1 MNWREARG
9 NWLLLPPNPKAL
21 IHFLGGAFVAGAPH
35 LTYRWLLEQLA
46 QEGYAVVATPF
57 INTMDHTAI
66 ARQVLL
72 TFDRAQDYLG
82 DYLARYQ
89 LPIYGL
95 GHSMGC
101 KVHLLIGSLFEE
113 ARAGNIFLSF
123 NNFPARRS
131 IPLLEEFTQ
140 ASSQMSSQVSSLFD
154 MAKRSFPALEQFV
167 SPQVNPANTTIEF
180 VPSPEET
187 MALAADHYGA
197 RRTLLVRFNDDDID
211 QSQMLY
217 ETLQRRS
224 EPNSGPGQERVTL
237 RSLPGTH
244 LTPLGQDIPWQSGQ
258 AFSPIDAMGQLMK
271 QELYRDLNRLK
282 RETLTWLAL
291 GNAD

>member
-1 MNWREARG
+1 MTLMDWRDVRG
-9 NWLLLPPNPKAL
+9 NWLLLPDNPRAM

-46 QEGYAVVATPF
+46 REGYAIVATSF
-57 INTMDHTAI
+57 INTMDHSAI

-72 TFDRAQDYLG
+72 TFDRAQDYLDTRLG
-82 DYLARYQ
+82 LRH
-89 LPIYGL
+89 LPIYGM

-113 ARAGNIFLSF
+113 ERAGNIFMAF

-131 IPLLEEFTQ
+131 IPLVEEFTQ
-140 ASSQMSSQVSSLFD
+140 ASSQFSSMLD
-154 MAKRSFPALEQFV
+154 MARRSFPVLDQFTQ
-167 SPQVNPANTTIEF
+167 PQGVAQPASIEF

-187 MALAADHYGA
+187 MTLAADHYTV
-197 RRTLLVRFNDDDID
+197 RRNLLVRFANDEID
-211 QSQMLY
+211 QTEMLY
-217 ETLQRRS
+217 KALQRS
-224 EPNSGPGQERVTL
+224 SDLVTL

-244 LTPLGQDIPWQSGQ
+244 LTPLGQDIPWQSGN
-258 AFSPIDAMGQLMK
+258 AFSPIDAMGQMVK

-282 RETLTWLAL
+282 RETLSWLDSTGA
-291 GNAD
+291 AAS

>member
-1 MNWREARG
+1 MNWRDVRG
-9 NWLLLPPNPKAL
+9 NWILMPRNPKAM

-46 QEGYAVVATPF
+46 SEGYVVVATPF

-72 TFDRAQDYLG
+72 TFDRAQDYLR
-82 DYLARYQ
+82 DNFQRRH

-113 ARAGNIFLSF
+113 ERAGNIFLSF

-140 ASSQMSSQVSSLFD
+140 ASSQVSSLFD
-154 MAKRSFPALEQFV
+154 MAKRSFPALEQLTQ
-167 SPQVNPANTTIEF
+167 SQVNPANTTMEF

-187 MALAADHYGA
+187 MALAADHYRVG
-197 RRTLLVRFNDDDID
+197 RTLLVRFKDDEID
-211 QSQMLY
+211 QCQMLHDA
-217 ETLQRRS
+217 LQRS
-224 EPNSGPGQERVTL
+224 HKLVTL

-244 LTPLGQDIPWQSGQ
+244 LTPLGQDIPWQSGR
-258 AFSPIDAMGQLMK
+258 AFSPIDAMGQLVK

-282 RETLTWLAL
+282 REMLAWLDPVA
-291 GNAD
+291 ASAED

>member
-1 MNWREARG
+1 MDWQDIRG
-9 NWLLLPPNPKAL
+9 NWLLLPENPRAI

-46 QEGYAVVATPF
+46 HQGYAIVATPF
-57 INTMDHTAI
+57 INTMDHSAI

-72 TFDRAQDYLG
+72 TFDRAQDYLQAT
-82 DYLARYQ
+82 LEQRY

-113 ARAGNIFLSF
+113 ERAGNIFLAF

-131 IPLLEEFTQ
+131 IPLMEEFSQ
-140 ASSQMSSQVSSLFD
+140 ASSQVSSMLD
-154 MAKRSFPALEQFV
+154 MARRSFPMLDQLAQPLV
-167 SPQVNPANTTIEF
+167 TAKAPPTEF
-180 VPSPEET
+180 VPSPQET
-187 MALAADHYGA
+187 MTLATDHYTV
-197 RRTLLVRFNDDDID
+197 RRNLLIRFAKDEID
-211 QSQMLY
+211 QTEMLY
-217 ETLQRRS
+217 ETLQRS
-224 EPNSGPGQERVTL
+224 SDLVTL

-244 LTPLGQDIPWQSGQ
+244 LTPLGQDIPWQSGT
-258 AFSPIDAMGQLMK
+258 AFSPIDAMGQMVK

-282 RETLTWLAL
+282 RETLTWLDPTRSGAL
-291 GNAD
+291 PT

>member
-1 MNWREARG
+1 MTLMDWRDVRG
-9 NWLLLPPNPKAL
+9 NWLLLPENPRAM

-46 QEGYAVVATPF
+46 REGYAIVATSF
-57 INTMDHTAI
+57 INTMDHSAI

-72 TFDRAQDYLG
+72 TFDRAQDYLDTRLG
-82 DYLARYQ
+82 LRH
-89 LPIYGL
+89 LPIYGM

-113 ARAGNIFLSF
+113 ERAGNIFMAF

-131 IPLLEEFTQ
+131 IPLVEEFTQ
-140 ASSQMSSQVSSLFD
+140 ASSQFSSMLD
-154 MAKRSFPALEQFV
+154 MARRSFPVLDQFTQ
-167 SPQVNPANTTIEF
+167 PQGVAQPASIEF

-187 MALAADHYGA
+187 MTLAADHYTV
-197 RRTLLVRFNDDDID
+197 RRNLLVRFANDEID
-211 QSQMLY
+211 QTEMLY
-217 ETLQRRS
+217 KALQRS
-224 EPNSGPGQERVTL
+224 SDLVTL

-244 LTPLGQDIPWQSGQ
+244 LTPLGQDIPWQSGN
-258 AFSPIDAMGQLMK
+258 AFSPIDAMGQMVK

-282 RETLTWLAL
+282 RETLSWLDSTGA
-291 GNAD
+291 AAS

>member
-1 MNWREARG
+1 MTLMDWRDVRG
-9 NWLLLPPNPKAL
+9 NWLLLPENPRAM

-46 QEGYAVVATPF
+46 REGYAIVATSF
-57 INTMDHTAI
+57 INTMDHSAI

-72 TFDRAQDYLG
+72 TFDRAQDYLDTRLG
-82 DYLARYQ
+82 LRH
-89 LPIYGL
+89 LPIYGM

-113 ARAGNIFLSF
+113 ERAGNIFMAF

-131 IPLLEEFTQ
+131 IPLVEEFTQ
-140 ASSQMSSQVSSLFD
+140 ASSQFSSMLD
-154 MAKRSFPALEQFV
+154 MARRSFPVLDQFTQ
-167 SPQVNPANTTIEF
+167 PQGVAQPASIEF

-187 MALAADHYGA
+187 MTLAADHYTV
-197 RRTLLVRFNDDDID
+197 RRNLLVRFANDEID
-211 QSQMLY
+211 QTEMLY
-217 ETLQRRS
+217 KALQRS
-224 EPNSGPGQERVTL
+224 SDLVTL

-244 LTPLGQDIPWQSGQ
+244 LTPLGQDIPWQSGN
-258 AFSPIDAMGQLMK
+258 AFSPIDAMGQMVK

-282 RETLTWLAL
+282 RETLSWLDPTRA
-291 GNAD
+291 AAS

>member
-1 MNWREARG
+1 MNWRDVRG
-9 NWLLLPPNPKAL
+9 NWILMPRNPKAM

-46 QEGYAVVATPF
+46 SEGYAVVATPF

-66 ARQVLL
+66 AHQVLL
-72 TFDRAQDYLG
+72 TFDRAQDYLR
-82 DYLARYQ
+82 DNFQRRH

-113 ARAGNIFLSF
+113 ERAGNIFLSF

-140 ASSQMSSQVSSLFD
+140 ASSQVSSLFD
-154 MAKRSFPALEQFV
+154 MAKRSFPALEQLTQ
-167 SPQVNPANTTIEF
+167 SQVNPANTTMEF

-197 RRTLLVRFNDDDID
+197 GRTMLVRFKDDEID
-211 QSQMLY
+211 QCQMLHD
-217 ETLQRRS
+217 TLQRSRKL
-224 EPNSGPGQERVTL
+224 VTL

-244 LTPLGQDIPWQSGQ
+244 LTPLGQDIPWQSGT
-258 AFSPIDAMGQLMK
+258 AFSPIDAMGQLVK

-282 RETLTWLAL
+282 REMLAWLDPVA
-291 GNAD
+291 ASAED